1 MCTKRK
7 GFDKTMNSEKAQKVY
22 KIIMLI
28 IITALVSSLITA
40 VVVTERLTSSSSIE
54 SIANG
59 DGTTGIETTLAYIRT
74 LLEKDYIGELDD
86 EQMIE
91 MSIKGYVAGVG
102 DEYTVY
108 YTPEEMNSE
117 YDEAM
122 GNYVGI
128 GIYMI
133 VNYEKGTIEVVEPMD
148 NSPALEAGLQKGDM
162 IISVNGKDL
171 TADNVK
177 ELSNE
182 IKGEEGTTVKLG
194 IKRGEETF
202 EVDVERKRIEVSHI
216 ESKMLDNNIA
226 YIQVLDFD
234 GGTAKEF
241 KENYEN
247 LKNDGAT
254 SLIIDIRGNGGG
266 VVDEAIDML
275 EMICDEGSTLLIE
288 TDKNGNEEIIK
299 SEEKPIID
307 IPIVV
312 LVNEN
317 SASASEIFAGAL
329 KDNEKA
335 TIIGTKTYG
344 KGVIQTL
351 LKLADGSGLKM
362 TTEEYC
368 TPNRNKIN
376 KIGIEPNITVE
387 LPEDIDEITEE
398 NDTQLQRAIEELTK

>member
-1 MCTKRK
+1 
-7 GFDKTMNSEKAQKVY
+7 MNSEKAQRIY
-22 KIIMLI
+22 RIIMLI
-28 IITALVSSLITA
+28 VITALVSSLITA
-40 VVVTERLTSSSSIE
+40 VVVTERITSSTSIE

-59 DGTTGIETTLAYIRT
+59 DGITGIETRLAYIRT

-91 MSIKGYVAGVG
+91 TAIKGYVAGVG

-108 YTPEEMNSE
+108 YTEEEMDAQ

-133 VNYEKGTIEVVEPMD
+133 VNYEEGTIEVVEPME
-148 NSPALEAGLQKGDM
+148 NSPALEAGIQEGDM
-162 IISVNGKDL
+162 IISVNGEEL
-171 TADNVK
+171 TPENVRD
-177 ELSNE
+177 LSNE

-194 IKRGEETF
+194 IKRGEETL
-202 EVDVERKRIEVSHI
+202 ELEVERKRIEVSHI
-216 ESKMLDNNIA
+216 EARMLENNIA

-247 LKNDGAT
+247 LKEQGAT

-275 EMICDEGSTLLIE
+275 EMICEKDSTLLIE

-299 SEEKPIID
+299 SEENPIID
-307 IPIVV
+307 VPIVV
-312 LVNEN
+312 LVNGN

-329 KDNEKA
+329 KDHEKA

-351 LKLADGSGLKM
+351 LRLADGSGLKM

-376 KIGIEPNITVE
+376 KIGIEPDITVE
-387 LPEDIDEITEE
+387 LPENVDEVTEE

>member
-1 MCTKRK
+1 
-7 GFDKTMNSEKAQKVY
+7 MNSEKAQRIY
-22 KIIMLI
+22 RIIMLI
-28 IITALVSSLITA
+28 VITALVSSLITA
-40 VVVTERLTSSSSIE
+40 VVVTERITSSTSIE

-59 DGTTGIETTLAYIRT
+59 DGITGIETRLAYIRT

-91 MSIKGYVAGVG
+91 TAIKGYVAGVG

-108 YTPEEMNSE
+108 YTEEEMDAQ

-133 VNYEKGTIEVVEPMD
+133 VNYEEGTIEVVEPME
-148 NSPALEAGLQKGDM
+148 NSPALEAGIQEGDM
-162 IISVNGKDL
+162 IISVNGEEL
-171 TADNVK
+171 TPENVRD
-177 ELSNE
+177 LSNE

-194 IKRGEETF
+194 IKRGEETL
-202 EVDVERKRIEVSHI
+202 ELEVERKRIEVSHI
-216 ESKMLDNNIA
+216 ETRMLENNIA

-247 LKNDGAT
+247 LKEQGAT

-275 EMICDEGSTLLIE
+275 EMICEKDSTLLIE

-299 SEEKPIID
+299 SEENPIID
-307 IPIVV
+307 VPIVV
-312 LVNEN
+312 LVNGN

-329 KDNEKA
+329 KDHEKA

-351 LKLADGSGLKM
+351 LRLADGSGLKM

-376 KIGIEPNITVE
+376 KIGIEPDITVE
-387 LPEDIDEITEE
+387 LPENVDEVTEE

>member
-1 MCTKRK
+1 
-7 GFDKTMNSEKAQKVY
+7 MNSEKAQRIYRIV
-22 KIIMLI
+22 MLI

-40 VVVTERLTSSSSIE
+40 VVVTEKLTSSSSIE
-54 SIANG
+54 SIVNG
-59 DGTTGIETTLAYIRT
+59 GGTTGLETRLAYIRT
-74 LLEKDYIGELDD
+74 LLEEAYIGELDD
-86 EQMIE
+86 EKMIE
-91 MSIKGYVAGVG
+91 TAVKGYVAGVG

-108 YTPEEMNSE
+108 YTKEEMDAQ

-133 VNYEKGTIEVVEPMD
+133 VNYEKGTIEVVEPME
-148 NSPALEAGLQKGDM
+148 NSPALEAGMQEGDM
-162 IISVNGKDL
+162 IISVNGKEL
-171 TADNVK
+171 TSENVRD
-177 ELSNE
+177 LSNE
-182 IKGEEGTTVKLG
+182 NTRSSVTTVKLG
-194 IKRGEETF
+194 IKRGDETL
-202 EVDVERKRIEVSHI
+202 ELEVERRRIEVSHI
-216 ESKMLDNNIA
+216 DAKMLENNIA

-247 LKNDGAT
+247 LKEQGAT

-275 EMICDEGSTLLIE
+275 EMICDKNSTLFIE

-299 SEEKPIID
+299 SKENPIID
-307 IPIVV
+307 MPIVV

-329 KDNEKA
+329 KDNGKA
-335 TIIGTKTYG
+335 TIIGTKTFG

-351 LKLADGSGLKM
+351 LRLSDGSGLKM

-368 TPNRNKIN
+368 TPNRSKIN
-376 KIGIEPNITVE
+376 KIGIEPNIIVE
-387 LPEDIDEITEE
+387 LPEDIDEVTEK

>member
-1 MCTKRK
+1 
-7 GFDKTMNSEKAQKVY
+7 MNSEKAQRIY
-22 KIIMLI
+22 KAVMLI
-28 IITALVSSLITA
+28 IITALITTLVTA
-40 VVVTERLTSSSSIE
+40 IVVTERITSSASI
-54 SIANG
+54 SNIADG

-74 LLEKDYIGELDD
+74 ILEHGYIGELDD
-86 EQMIE
+86 EQMLE
-91 MSIKGYVAGVG
+91 TAIKGYVAGVG

-108 YTPEEMNSE
+108 YTKEEMDAQ
-117 YDEAM
+117 YDTAM

-133 VNYEKGTIEVVEPMD
+133 VNYEEGTIEVVDVMEE
-148 NSPALEAGLQKGDM
+148 SPALEAGMQAGDM
-162 IISVNGKDL
+162 ITTVNGEKL
-171 TADNVK
+171 TADNIT
-177 ELSNE
+177 ELSNA
-182 IKGEEGTTVKLG
+182 IKGEEGTTVRLG
-194 IKRGEETF
+194 IERGEETI
-202 EVDVERKRIEVSHI
+202 ELDVERRRIEVSHI
-216 ESKMLDNNIA
+216 NSKMLENDIA

-234 GGTAKEF
+234 GGTANEF
-241 KENYEN
+241 KENYES
-247 LKNDGAT
+247 LKEQGAT

-275 EMICDEGSTLLIE
+275 EMICDKGSTLLIE
-288 TDKNGNEEIIK
+288 TNKDGEETTIE
-299 SEEKPIID
+299 SEKEPIID

-329 KDNEKA
+329 KDYEKA
-335 TIIGTKTYG
+335 TIIGTTTFG

-351 LKLADGSGLKM
+351 LRLSDGSGLKM

-376 KIGIEPNITVE
+376 EIGIEPNITVE
-387 LPEDIDEITEE
+387 LPDDIEEVTDE

>member
-1 MCTKRK
+1 
-7 GFDKTMNSEKAQKVY
+7 MNSEKAQRIY
-22 KIIMLI
+22 RIIMLI
-28 IITALVSSLITA
+28 VITVLVSSLITA
-40 VVVTERLTSSSSIE
+40 VVVTERITSSTSIE

-59 DGTTGIETTLAYIRT
+59 DGITGIETRLAYIRT

-91 MSIKGYVAGVG
+91 TAIKGYVAGVG

-108 YTPEEMNSE
+108 YTEEEMDAQ

-133 VNYEKGTIEVVEPMD
+133 VNYEEGTIEVVEPME
-148 NSPALEAGLQKGDM
+148 NSPALEAGIQEGDM
-162 IISVNGKDL
+162 IISVNGEEL
-171 TADNVK
+171 TPENVRD
-177 ELSNE
+177 LSNE

-194 IKRGEETF
+194 IKRGEETL
-202 EVDVERKRIEVSHI
+202 ELEVERKRIEVSHI
-216 ESKMLDNNIA
+216 EARMLENNIA

-247 LKNDGAT
+247 LKEQGAT

-275 EMICDEGSTLLIE
+275 EMICEKDSTLLIE

-299 SEEKPIID
+299 SEENPIID
-307 IPIVV
+307 VPIVV
-312 LVNEN
+312 LVNGN

-329 KDNEKA
+329 KDHEKA

-351 LKLADGSGLKM
+351 LRLADGSGLKM

-376 KIGIEPNITVE
+376 KIGIEPDITVE
-387 LPEDIDEITEE
+387 LPENVDEVIEE

>member
-1 MCTKRK
+1 
-7 GFDKTMNSEKAQKVY
+7 MNSEKSQKIYRV
-22 KIIMLI
+22 IMLI
-28 IITALVSSLITA
+28 VITALVSSLLTA
-40 VVVTERLTSSSSIE
+40 VVVTERITSKSSVE
-54 SIANG
+54 KIAEG

-74 LLEKDYIGELDD
+74 LLQDEYIGELDD
-86 EQMIE
+86 EQMLE
-91 MSIKGYVAGVG
+91 TAIKGYVAGVG

-108 YTPEEMNSE
+108 YTKDEMDDQ
-117 YDEAM
+117 YDAAM

-133 VNYEKGTIEVVEPMD
+133 VDYSEGTIEVVSVME
-148 NSPALEAGLQKGDM
+148 NSPALEAGMQAGDM
-162 IISVNGKDL
+162 ITKVNGKEL
-171 TADNVK
+171 TKENVG

-182 IKGEEGTTVKLG
+182 IKGEEGTTVNLE
-194 IKRGEETF
+194 IKRGEETL
-202 EVDVERKRIEVSHI
+202 ELEVERRRIEVSHI
-216 ESKMLDNNIA
+216 ESEMLENNIG

-234 GGTAKEF
+234 GGTAEEF
-241 KENYEN
+241 KENYES
-247 LKNDGAT
+247 LKEQGVT

-275 EMICDEGSTLLIE
+275 EMICDKDSTLLIE

-299 SEEKPIID
+299 AKENPIID
-307 IPIVV
+307 VPIVV
-312 LVNEN
+312 LVNET

-329 KDNEKA
+329 KDHNKA

-351 LKLADGSGLKM
+351 IRLADGSGIKI

-376 KIGIEPNITVE
+376 KVGIEPDITVE
-387 LPEDIDEITEE
+387 LPEDIEEVTKE
-398 NDTQLQRAIEELTK
+398 NDTQLQRAIEELSK